1 MRAIRITGPQHME
14 VVDAPTP
21 TVAEGQVLVRAERL
35 SICGSDMRT
44 YRHVAPEEE
53 YPLAPGVPCHE
64 IVGVVEESRG
74 ADVTPGQRVVALP
87 PSQATTGGTYGGGT
101 EYVVTDADRVIPVPE
116 GMDPTTAVM
125 CQPVGTVLFACQ
137 RLGSVMGKRVVVLGQ
152 GAIGLTFTHILAS
165 AGAKE
170 VVGIDLLDERLRKAT
185 EQGATATV
193 NPTHED
199 VVGAVAELTGGR
211 GADVVVEAAGTE
223 EAVDLLSSLVRP
235 HGTLVLFGL
244 PERDRFPIDYVK
256 LVRRQATI
264 LPTVNAAGDDPAH
277 AVHEAVDLVSRGRL
291 DVSWLVTHR
300 LPMAEAPRA
309 YSMYEGRLDGVIKV
323 VMEV

>member
-14 VVDAPTP
+14 VVDAPVP
-21 TVAEGQVLVRAERL
+21 TLGQGQVLVRAERL

-64 IVGVVEESRG
+64 IVGVVQESRSANVAPAG
-74 ADVTPGQRVVALP
+74 EWSPCHPRSPPPAGPTAAAPSTWSPMPTASSPSLRVWIPPP
-87 PSQATTGGTYGGGT
+87 PSCASPWAPSSSPASAWAPSWAS
-101 EYVVTDADRVIPVPE
+101 ESP
-116 GMDPTTAVM
+116 
-125 CQPVGTVLFACQ
+125 
-137 RLGSVMGKRVVVLGQ
+137 SWGQ
-152 GAIGLTFTHILAS
+152 GAIGLTFTHLLAS
-165 AGAKE
+165 AGARE
-170 VVGIDLLDERLRKAT
+170 VVGIDLLDERLAKAS

-193 NPTHED
+193 NPARED
-199 VVGAVAELTGGR
+199 VVAAVAELTGGQ

-235 HGTLVLFGL
+235 YGTLVLFGL
-244 PERDRFPIDYVK
+244 PERERFPIDYVK

-277 AVHEAVDLVSRGRL
+277 AVHEAVELVSAGRL

-309 YSMYEGRLDGVIKV
+309 YTMYEGHLDGVIKV